1 MEEIYDNEDPPE
13 DEKEVKNLPEKEQK
27 NSQEVEENIV
37 LEKKKDE
44 KQEVV
49 EKELWGRPAKYE
61 RIERQMK
68 RTRIMSKKF
77 R

>member
-44 KQEVV
+44 K
-49 EKELWGRPAKYE
+49 
-61 RIERQMK
+61 
-68 RTRIMSKKF
+68 
-77 R
+77 